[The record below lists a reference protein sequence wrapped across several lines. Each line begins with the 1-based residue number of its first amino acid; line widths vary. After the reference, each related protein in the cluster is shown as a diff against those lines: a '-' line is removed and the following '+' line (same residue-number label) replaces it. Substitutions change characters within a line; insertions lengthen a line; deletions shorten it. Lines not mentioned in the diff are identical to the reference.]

1 MDLVMDS
8 LSSSWAIL
16 EDSAIFLLAG
26 FFLAGLVKVFL
37 PMDLVKRKLG
47 ADGFGSVFNAALVG
61 IPLPLCS
68 CSVIPTAVSLR
79 SSGASKGATSA
90 FLISTPES
98 GVDSIAITYALMDP
112 VMTVFRPVAAFAT
125 ALFAGVM
132 ENLIGD
138 KKSGSSP
145 QVDIV
150 CKDDCCADKC
160 ESIGDPSGP
169 DEPPAGDPP
178 RGKLVTS
185 LHFAFVELVD
195 DLVGWLLIGILAAGV
210 VEAMLPDD
218 FFTQFAGDGFISMLV
233 MLAAGVPMYICA
245 TASTP
250 LAAALMIKGL
260 SPGAALVFLLSG
272 PATNI
277 GTLVIIRKL
286 LGTRSAIIYLSAIA
300 IGSLSAGLALNG
312 LYQALEIDATAALG
326 QAAEV
331 FPHQVE
337 LAAALIFSALALRSF
352 ASGLIDR
359 SLYSPQ
365 GKPA

>member
-1 MDLVMDS
+1 MDLVIGS

-16 EDSAIFLLAG
+16 EDSAIFLLVG

-37 PMDLVKRKLG
+37 PLDLVKRKLG

-68 CSVIPTAVSLR
+68 CSVIPTAASLR

-98 GVDSIAITYALMDP
+98 GVDSIAITYALLDP

-138 KKSGSSP
+138 RQSGSAT
-145 QVDIV
+145 QMEDV
-150 CKDDCCADKC
+150 CKDDCCSDNC
-160 ESIGDPSGP
+160 ELN
-169 DEPPAGDPP
+169 DENEHERPALKSKSP
-178 RGKLVTS
+178 RGKLATS

-195 DLVGWLLIGILAAGV
+195 DLVGWLLIGILAAGMM
-210 VEAMLPDD
+210 EALIPDD
-218 FFTQFAGDGFISMLV
+218 FFAQFAGDGFLSMLV

-286 LGTRSAIIYLSAIA
+286 LGTRSVVIYLSAIA
-300 IGSLSAGLALNG
+300 VGSLSAGLALNG
-312 LYQALEIDATAALG
+312 IYHALEIDATATIGKAT
-326 QAAEV
+326 EV

-352 ASGLIDR
+352 ASGLMDR
-359 SLYSPQ
+359 SLNSTQ
-365 GKPA
+365 GKAV